1 MLVLTHGLRGAKGG
15 RKPGSPKKII
25 IGDMNE
31 NDADSTGQADRR
43 MILQKKLNTAKMLR
57 EPLLPDRGM
66 VETDVFVV
74 GGFSRVQRGALPRW
88 KHIQMTSILEK
99 HLCIAESNCAKGE
112 WGIHAREFIA
122 KDTILGVYYGDV
134 FVMSKK
140 DRADNNLH
148 LNLTVEFLNSRQQT
162 LHVKPNEHSFFQY
175 ANEKFALNNCALVDP
190 LSTLPFKYNP
200 KIRLLKKKKEKLWHT
215 PSYKIIS
222 HQELQVY
229 HANDYLQEVL
239 YAPDV
244 NHRRK
249 HASFRTH
256 IHENLRKYPLI
267 VSTEDIEAYSEIFIN
282 YGAIYP
288 REHYENNINYII

>member
-1 MLVLTHGLRGAKGG
+1 MLQNISELLLLVLTHGLRGAKGG

-200 KIRLLKKKKEKLWHT
+200 KIRLLKKKKREAL
-215 PSYKIIS
+215 
-222 HQELQVY
+222 
-229 HANDYLQEVL
+229 A
-239 YAPDV
+239 
-244 NHRRK
+244 
-249 HASFRTH
+249 
-256 IHENLRKYPLI
+256 YP
-267 VSTEDIEAYSEIFIN
+267 
-282 YGAIYP
+282 
-288 REHYENNINYII
+288 